1 MKDSLQII
9 AIVDQPELLEDKIEQ
24 LAYRHHDPG
33 CGIQNIPANRIAVET
48 SSVETY
54 VSGNVVMNNPNEQ
67 ISTRF
72 ITCFVF
78 TCVKRKGSL
87 YNIEWSSSLS

>member
-48 SSVETY
+48 SSVET
-54 VSGNVVMNNPNEQ
+54 
-67 ISTRF
+67 
-72 ITCFVF
+72 
-78 TCVKRKGSL
+78 
-87 YNIEWSSSLS
+87 